1 VGLEL
6 TLYMLPNLWG
16 SMCERDHD
24 CCLHVSADVG
34 ICMCV
39 HSIQK
44 FIKSCIFTHNSHA
57 QNTHSHNAHARACTH
72 PHNVQACAC
81 TFTQCACVRATHSM
95 RKRAHAHTHPI
106 CMRVYTHTHVYACAC
121 SHAQYTRSH
130 SVHARACTHPNK
142 GRVPRTNPNS
152 IWRLRT
158 LPQLR
163 CLESKYRDVDVNV
176 WIWIILLQCMNS
188 SIHLFIFE

>member
-1 VGLEL
+1 MGLEL

-95 RKRAHAHTHPI
+95 RKRARTHPPN
-106 CMRVYTHTHVYACAC
+106 MHVRVYTHTQVYACAC
-121 SHAQYTRSH
+121 SHAQYTHSH
-130 SVHARACTHPNK
+130 NVHARACTHPN
-142 GRVPRTNPNS
+142 
-152 IWRLRT
+152 
-158 LPQLR
+158 
-163 CLESKYRDVDVNV
+163 NV
-176 WIWIILLQCMNS
+176 HACPHTHTQCACVCM
-188 SIHLFIFE
+188 HLSVCEHMHIYLS